1 MTKHKKWIETESI
14 EQENS
19 ICHTLGRRDMRAAVW
34 HGYKDL
40 RIEEVPQPVPGPN
53 QVKIKVDW
61 AGICGTDRHEYEG
74 PNFIPVKKPHRL
86 TGRVAPLIIG
96 HEFSGEIVELGS
108 EVTGWKVGDR
118 VTANGSLTCGNCQA
132 CRSGRY
138 NICQKLGFLGVGDD
152 GAFADYVVVEATKLF
167 EIPEGVSQRE
177 AAVAEPLA
185 CGIHATNLLG
195 DIRGADVVVI
205 GPGIIGLSAFFG
217 AKYAGAG
224 RILVSG
230 IGDYR
235 KELVEK
241 YGGIYIDSSKT
252 DLEEYVKEWSNG
264 NLADVVYECIGAEGT
279 LDQAIRISKPGAK
292 LMVMGVLGK
301 KPTVDMNTLQEAER
315 VLYTSQAHVNE
326 IATALEYI
334 HTGKINADELIT
346 KEVTL
351 DTLVEDGFEYLIEHG
366 PEQIKVLI
374 RISGEIV

>member
-1 MTKHKKWIETESI
+1 
-14 EQENS
+14 
-19 ICHTLGRRDMRAAVW
+19 MRAAVW

-40 RIEEVPQPVPGPN
+40 RIEGKPVPEPGEG
-53 QVKIKVDW
+53 QVLIRVNW

-86 TGRVAPLIIG
+86 TGRVAPLTIG
-96 HEFSGEIVELGS
+96 HEFSGRIEKLG
-108 EVTGWKVGDR
+108 TGVDGWNIGDR
-118 VTANGSLTCGNCQA
+118 VTANGSLTCGKCEA
-132 CRSGRY
+132 CKSGRY

-152 GAFADYVVVEATKLF
+152 GAFADYVVVEAAKLF
-167 EIPEGVSQRE
+167 AIPENVTQRE

-185 CGIHATNLLG
+185 CGIHATHLLG
-195 DIRGADVVVI
+195 DISGKDVVVI

-230 IGDYR
+230 IGEYR
-235 KELVEK
+235 KELIEK
-241 YGGIYIDSSKT
+241 YGGVYVDSSRT
-252 DLEEYVKEWSNG
+252 DLEQFVSEWTDG
-264 NLADVVYECIGAEGT
+264 RLADVVYECIGAEAT

-292 LMVMGVLGK
+292 IMVMGVFGK

-326 IATALEYI
+326 IAEALDYLSE
-334 HTGKINADELIT
+334 GKICADELIT
-346 KEVTL
+346 REVTL
-351 DTLVEDGFEYLIEHG
+351 DTLVEDGFEYLIKHG

-374 RISGEIV
+374 HISD

>member
-1 MTKHKKWIETESI
+1 
-14 EQENS
+14 
-19 ICHTLGRRDMRAAVW
+19 MRAAVW
-34 HGYKDL
+34 HGYKDV
-40 RIEEVPQPVPGPN
+40 RIEEVKEPSPKAG

-86 TGRVAPLIIG
+86 TGRTAPLTIG
-96 HEFSGEIVELGS
+96 HEFSGEIVELG
-108 EVTGWKVGDR
+108 EGVEGWKVGDK
-118 VTANGSLTCGNCQA
+118 VTANGSLTCGVCEA

-152 GAFADYVVVEATKLF
+152 GAFADYVVVEAAKLF
-167 EIPEGVSQRE
+167 AIPEGVSQRH
-177 AAVAEPLA
+177 AALAEPLA

-195 DIRGADVVVI
+195 DIKGKDVVVI

-235 KELVEK
+235 KALIEK
-241 YGGIYIDSSKT
+241 YGGTYIDSSKT
-252 DLEEYVKEWSNG
+252 DLETYVQQWSDG
-264 NLADVVYECIGAEGT
+264 KLADVVYECIGAEQT
-279 LDQAIRISKPGAK
+279 LDQAIKISKPGAK
-292 LMVMGVLGK
+292 LMIMGVFGK
-301 KPTVDMNTLQEAER
+301 KPVIDMNTLQEAER

-334 HTGKINADELIT
+334 KEGKIDAEELIT
-346 KEVTL
+346 REVTL
-351 DTLVEDGFEYLIEHG
+351 DTLTEDGFEYLIQHG
-366 PEQIKVLI
+366 PENIKVLI
-374 RISGEIV
+374 RIGE

>member
-1 MTKHKKWIETESI
+1 MK
-14 EQENS
+14 
-19 ICHTLGRRDMRAAVW
+19 AAVW
-34 HGYKDL
+34 HGYKDI
-40 RIEEVPQPVPGPN
+40 RIGEVKEPSPKLG

-86 TGRVAPLIIG
+86 TGRVAPLTIG
-96 HEFSGEIVELGS
+96 HEFSGEIVELG
-108 EVTGWKVGDR
+108 EGVEGWNVGDK
-118 VTANGSLTCGNCQA
+118 VTANGSLTCGVCEA

-152 GAFADYVVVEATKLF
+152 GAFADYVVVEAAKLF
-167 EIPEGVSQRE
+167 AIPEGVSQRH

-195 DIRGADVVVI
+195 DIKGKDVVVI

-235 KELVEK
+235 KELIEK
-241 YGGIYIDSSKT
+241 YGGTYVDASKT
-252 DLEEYVKEWSNG
+252 DLESFVQQWSDG
-264 NLADVVYECIGAEGT
+264 RLADVVYECIGAEQT

-292 LMVMGVLGK
+292 LMIMGVFGK
-301 KPTVDMNTLQEAER
+301 KPVIDMNTLQEAER

-326 IATALEYI
+326 IATALEYMKE
-334 HTGKINADELIT
+334 GKINADELIT
-346 KEVTL
+346 REVTL
-351 DTLVEDGFEYLIEHG
+351 DTLVDDGFEYLIQHG
-366 PEQIKVLI
+366 PENIKVLI
-374 RISGEIV
+374 RIGEK